1 MYVILMGKAGH
12 RTPGGLEEPLQEKE
26 GGHQIV
32 ELCCLF
38 CCTDCLLCYFCLQRN
53 WNYGSNLG
61 LRKSHR
67 SEFYDCGFRVLMSLP
82 VICVLMPPTFF
93 FSHKQM
99 WEPDQM
105 NMEIRDEGVKLTAV
119 LRSWLAP
126 SWPPLGVLH
135 LGSPTRCPPSLARVL
150 IDSGYLPYSAGLVW
164 CECPLPPAC
173 QSHPHG
179 ISQLWATLCS
189 PIWPTCVPP
198 LLIPLATT
206 AYIVKAQI
214 LILKDFF

>member
-1 MYVILMGKAGH
+1 MYVILMGKARH

-32 ELCCLF
+32 ELCSLF
-38 CCTDCLLCYFCLQRN
+38 WCADCLLCYFCLQRN

-61 LRKSHR
+61 LRKSHQVSSMTVGSGFWCLCPLYVFLCPQQSFLVISR
-67 SEFYDCGFRVLMSLP
+67 CGSQTNEHGNKGWGR
-82 VICVLMPPTFF
+82 
-93 FSHKQM
+93 
-99 WEPDQM
+99 
-105 NMEIRDEGVKLTAV
+105 KLTAV

-135 LGSPTRCPPSLARVL
+135 LGSPTRCPPFLVRVL
-150 IDSGYLPYSAGLVW
+150 IDSGYLPDSAGLVW

-179 ISQLWATLCS
+179 ISQLWATLFS

-214 LILKDFF
+214 LILKDFC